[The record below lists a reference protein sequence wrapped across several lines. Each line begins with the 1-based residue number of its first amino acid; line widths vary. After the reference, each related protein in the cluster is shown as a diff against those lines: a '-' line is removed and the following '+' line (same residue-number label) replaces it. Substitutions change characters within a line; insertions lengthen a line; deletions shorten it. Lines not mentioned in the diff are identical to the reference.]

1 MRASFVIAL
10 IYAHATGD
18 DEMWEAAVKALAENE
33 EQKGN
38 DILAADIRD
47 ACQGRLHSAP
57 AIEPTPRAVLST
69 TKE

>member
-1 MRASFVIAL
+1 MRAGFVIAL

-18 DEMWEAAVKALAENE
+18 DRMWEAAVKALAENE

-47 ACQGRLHSAP
+47 ADRGRLHSAP
-57 AIEPTPRAVLST
+57 AVEPTSHVVLST
-69 TKE
+69 NKE